1 MNPASVIPLI
11 LRIGVSMC
19 FIGHGAFGLLQKRDW
34 LPFFNAFGI
43 GPDWAMN
50 LMPVIGSVDIA
61 VGMAALFL
69 PIRALFLYGAVW
81 CLFTAALRP
90 MTAQSAGEVIERAG
104 NYGVP
109 LAMLALTAGQ
119 RWFARADAPHDGG
132 TGFARVARVCQWTT
146 ALLLVGH
153 GWLALEGK
161 PLLMGHLTLVGGQSW
176 LQTFGLFELSLAA
189 AAILFPSRT
198 LFAGIVA
205 WKIATESLFVFS
217 GAPVWE
223 FIERGGSFAAP
234 LAAALLSRVSIAVPA
249 TKRAQAVSAAVLVVL
264 FAPKVL
270 AQTPASPSPAPA
282 SLSPAILGELHQGG
296 LIVACRH
303 SITSHAQ
310 EDRQPVNFDDP
321 STQRILS
328 PEGEAQAAD
337 LGKRFAS
344 LKIPFGA
351 VLASPFQR
359 TRRTAELMAGK
370 VQIDDAL
377 SSMTKGKDAEL
388 KALMTGPVASGGN
401 RLVVTHQ
408 GLIYRTF
415 TTIQHGSI
423 AEGDCLVIR
432 PGGDILATIKPEGWK

>member
-1 MNPASVIPLI
+1 MNPTSFTAIA

-50 LMPVIGSVDIA
+50 LMPLVGSVDIA
-61 VGMAALFL
+61 IGLAALFL
-69 PIRALFLYGAVW
+69 PLRAVFLYGVVW
-81 CLFTAALRP
+81 CAFTAALRP
-90 MTAQSAGEVIERAG
+90 LAAQSFGELIERAG

-109 LAMLALTAGQ
+109 LAMLALTTGQ
-119 RWFARADAPHDGG
+119 RWFSRVATPREGGPHL
-132 TGFARVARVCQWTT
+132 ARVASVCRWTT
-146 ALLLVGH
+146 AILLAGH

-161 PLLMGHLTLVGGQSW
+161 VLLQDHLTLVGGASW
-176 LQTFGLFELSLAA
+176 LRTLGVFELGLAA
-189 AAILFPSRT
+189 ASILFPSRS
-198 LFAGIVA
+198 LFAGIVG
-205 WKIATESLFVFS
+205 WKLATESLFVFS

-223 FIERGGSFAAP
+223 FVERGGSYVAP
-234 LAAALLSRVSIAVPA
+234 LVAAMLSRVAITFPGTRHAPA
-249 TKRAQAVSAAVLVVL
+249 TAAAMLVFL
-264 FAPKVL
+264 FAPKTL
-270 AQTPASPSPAPA
+270 AQAPSVPPPPTAIGPALIA
-282 SLSPAILGELHQGG
+282 ELQQGG

-303 SITSHAQ
+303 AITSHAQ

-344 LKIPFGA
+344 LKIPFSA

-359 TRRTAELMAGK
+359 TKRSAELMAGK

-388 KALMTGPVASGGN
+388 NAVMTGPVAAGGN
-401 RLVVTHQ
+401 RLLVTHQ

-415 TTIQHGSI
+415 TTLKHGSI
-423 AEGDCLVIR
+423 AEGDCLVVR
-432 PGGDILATIKPEGWK
+432 PGGEILAMLKPDGWK